1 MNFGMPHHLHA
12 DSFLPY
18 MRDVARCEQSLRE
31 LGLMWRMVES
41 SAKLNCPLEAQ
52 SILPIMSATQAG
64 FNRLEREL
72 VRSLIEEKAGNVLT
86 AIGTKARF
94 VIDIVVRNLYE
105 RTADVGFLATDRE
118 LCAFV
123 AGQEGEPDMIRQR
136 LHDYRNKYT
145 VYNEIMLLDTQGNV
159 LVQLDP
165 DAPVEGST
173 DPLIQATLDTSQYVE
188 TFRATDLR
196 PGYSQA
202 LIYSRRM
209 HHPDTG
215 AVVGLLCLCFDFE
228 REMASIFRSHRDR
241 EGRINMLLLD
251 EDRRVI
257 ASADERWIAVGTTVP
272 ANPQG
277 LPQVFIH
284 EGREYLVQTCQAE
297 GYQGYPGPRGW
308 QGQVMVPLSMA
319 FSAPPRQTLAALNPA
334 TAAGL
339 LTHARRFSPPLYE
352 VMAATETIQRV
363 VWNGQVITSE
373 RREGQQQ
380 LKAILDQIS
389 ETGTRSNEVFSQSI
403 SDLYETVLQSRLD
416 DAESTAQLLVDLLD
430 RNLYERAN
438 DCRWWA
444 LTPEIRAALASPAP
458 DVDAVTRILDVING
472 LYTVYSTICV
482 YDAQGQVIA
491 ASRHALPRFV
501 AANTQVDG
509 ATLRHVKALK
519 DDQAYTVSE
528 FAPSALGG
536 DAPTYVYHA
545 AIRHPE
551 DDSQVVGGIGIVF
564 ETERELLAMLQGC
577 LAPDT
582 PNTAHFVDR
591 RGRVLST
598 TDAALSTGT
607 ALNLPEEALAL
618 RSGESLARVLEHEG
632 QYVVMAIAA
641 NEGYR
646 EFKTSDGYEED
657 VLAVV
662 CIPLGEVQAQAMAT
676 RSAYQPPAIGPVN
689 EPLRMVATVWC
700 GPHILG
706 LPAAN
711 VAEAVPAQKLS
722 SRSAGDSQGRVGL
735 LVPQAGLSIERS
747 VWVYDLGRLLGADLR
762 TADGND
768 GEIVVIQRG
777 QRQVG
782 LLVDALHA
790 VPEFADKQIVPSPVL
805 MSDRP
810 ALVTHLIKPEGDH
823 PLIQLI
829 DNERLFDCLDRL
841 PALPE

>member
-1 MNFGMPHHLHA
+1 MPTTSLHA

-72 VRSLIEEKAGNVLT
+72 VRSLIEEKVGNVLT

-123 AGQEGEPDMIRQR
+123 AGEQGHADTIRQR

-145 VYNEIMLLDTQGNV
+145 VYNEILLLDTRGNV

-173 DPLIQATLDTSQYVE
+173 DPLIAATLSTDQFVE

-196 PGYSQA
+196 PGTPQA

-257 ASADERWIAVGTTVP
+257 ASADDRWIAVGTTVP
-272 ANPQG
+272 VNPHG
-277 LPQVFIH
+277 LPQVLIH
-284 EGREYLVQTCQAE
+284 EGREYLMQTCGAE
-297 GYQGYPGPRGW
+297 DYQGYPGPKGW
-308 QGQVMVPLSMA
+308 QGQVMVPLAMA
-319 FSAPPRQTLAALNPA
+319 FSAAPRQTLATLTP
-334 TAAGL
+334 TTSAGL

-352 VMAATETIQRV
+352 VMTATETIQRV

-416 DAESTAQLLVDLLD
+416 GAESTAQLLVDLLD

-444 LTPEIRAALASPAP
+444 LTPQIRTALASPAP
-458 DVDAVTRILDVING
+458 DMEAITCILDVING

-491 ASRHALPRFV
+491 ASRNALPRY
-501 AANTQVDG
+501 AAAGAQVDG
-509 ATLRHVKALK
+509 ATLRRVKALK
-519 DDQAYTVSE
+519 DDQSYTVSD
-528 FAPSALGG
+528 FAASALGG
-536 DAPTYVYHA
+536 DTPTYVYHA
-545 AIRHPE
+545 AIRHPQDE
-551 DDSQVVGGIGIVF
+551 SLVVGGIGIVF
-564 ETERELLAMLQGC
+564 ETERELQAMLKGC
-577 LAPDT
+577 LAPDAPT
-582 PNTAHFVDR
+582 TAQFVNR
-591 RGRVLST
+591 QGHVLSS
-598 TDAALSTGT
+598 TDSALPTGVAMDLPAD
-607 ALNLPEEALAL
+607 ALQL
-618 RSGESLARVLEHEG
+618 RRGESLARVLEHG
-632 QYVVMAIAA
+632 GDYVVMAIAA

-646 EFKTSDGYEED
+646 EFKTTDGYVED

-662 CIPLGEVQAQAMAT
+662 CIPLGKVQPQAAAA
-676 RSAYQPPAIGPVN
+676 RSAYQAPPTASLD

-706 LPAAN
+706 LPAAQ
-711 VAEAVPAQKLS
+711 VTEAVPAHKLGG
-722 SRSAGDSQGRVGL
+722 RSTGDTHGRVGL
-735 LVPQAGLSIERS
+735 LIPQPGLAIERS
-747 VWVYDLGRLLGADLR
+747 VWVYDLGRLLGAGHR
-762 TADGND
+762 TPND
-768 GEIVVIQRG
+768 SGEIVVVQRG

-790 VPEFADKQIVPSPVL
+790 VPEFADDQIVRSPVL
-805 MSDRP
+805 SPDRP
-810 ALVTHLIKPEGDH
+810 ALITHLIKPVGDH

-829 DNERLFDCLDRL
+829 DAERLFEELDQ